1 MNVDASTAPLP
12 GTPIQKP
19 LSPEPAIGLDGGAS
33 VGTTGQPASS
43 GSPADPLQTMM
54 MMMQNLLQMHLDNQ
68 KKSNRWMA
76 DSKLDER
83 KFRSIVKFDNKK
95 SSWKEWRRH
104 FLGAVRDCDDSFS
117 DLIEGLEGSQEP
129 LDNLS
134 PYSNA
139 TQVQQST
146 NLYNRLL
153 GCTTGVAFQIVESV
167 PLSNGGE
174 AWRLLNKWFDPK
186 TDARLTS
193 LVLSIIGYKIK
204 GKDVHAG
211 LVQWESQVMTLF
223 RDHKEELS

>member
-1 MNVDASTAPLP
+1 
-12 GTPIQKP
+12 
-19 LSPEPAIGLDGGAS
+19 
-33 VGTTGQPASS
+33 
-43 GSPADPLQTMM
+43 MM
-54 MMMQNLLQMHLDNQ
+54 MMMLMMQNLLQMHLDNQ

-76 DSKLDER
+76 DSKLDEW

-95 SSWKEWRRH
+95 SSWKAWRRR
-104 FLGAVRDCDDSFS
+104 FLCAVRDCDESFS

-174 AWRLLNKWFDPK
+174 AWRLLNNWFDPK

-204 GKDVHAG
+204 GKDVHGG
-211 LVQWESQVMTLF
+211 LAQWENRVSTPS
-223 RDHKEELS
+223 RDHNEGLSENIRPCS